1 MTTPLITALT
11 PRLAV
16 SDASAAID
24 FYIRAFGAVEEE
36 RFALEGRIAHAL
48 ISIDD
53 HQVAL
58 KDGDEV
64 DPAPGAG
71 GASFLLSLT
80 VNDADAVATRL
91 IEAGAQEI
99 FPLDDHGYG
108 RRDGRFRDPFGHQ
121 WIVSQP
127 LS

>member
-24 FYIRAFGAVEEE
+24 FYIRAFGAVESSASFS
-36 RFALEGRIAHAL
+36 RAGSGAL
-48 ISIDD
+48 ITIDN

-71 GASFLLSLT
+71 GASVLLSLT
-80 VNDADAVATRL
+80 VSNADAVATRL
-91 IEAGAQEI
+91 VEAGAQEI
-99 FPLDDHGYG
+99 FPLDDHDYGY
-108 RRDGRFRDPFGHQ
+108 RDGRFRDPFGHQ

-127 LS
+127 LP